1 MPINAKEILDIFK
14 EFTYNTITNMN
25 KTRSCQGNC
34 LQGRF
39 PCNCLELTE
48 NDKDHKETRNGTDR
62 V

>member
-1 MPINAKEILDIFK
+1 
-14 EFTYNTITNMN
+14 MN